1 MKRSVFLFMCA
12 LYFKLVISPLYVEL
26 IEYDRILDPYMLLLH
41 DISTIIFSVTIPL
54 ITYKFLKNKF

>member
-26 IEYDRILDPYMLLLH
+26 IEYMIYQLL
-41 DISTIIFSVTIPL
+41 
-54 ITYKFLKNKF
+54 FLALQFH